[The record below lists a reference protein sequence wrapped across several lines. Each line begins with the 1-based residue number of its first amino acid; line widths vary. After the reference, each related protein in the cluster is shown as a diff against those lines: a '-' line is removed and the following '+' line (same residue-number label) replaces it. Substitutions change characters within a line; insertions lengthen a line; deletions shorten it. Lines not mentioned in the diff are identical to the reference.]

1 MIIETPKRVH
11 FGLIDPSASLGRRFG
26 GLGVALEGGYVVR
39 VERGGEGVKA
49 GKKDRETIEAVLR
62 TLGETFG
69 IEGSYSI
76 EVLKGIPR
84 HVGLGSTTQ
93 LSLAVA
99 KAVSL
104 FEGLN
109 LGTAELARAL
119 GRGRDSGVGI
129 YAFELGGFVIDGG
142 VGKGVPPLIVRHDFP
157 EEWALIL
164 ITPELKAG
172 PDEIEERSAMD
183 SSFGSAGIAARISHR
198 VLLGLLPALVERDI
212 ESFGAHL
219 TAIQRL
225 VGRHFSR
232 FQGGEFRP
240 DLGAVLSF
248 LEERTYG
255 CGQSSW
261 GPTVYGLIRR
271 EDFKG
276 LKGEVEDYLR
286 ELGLRARIELGIP
299 RNRGFSVG

>member
-1 MIIETPKRVH
+1 MIIETPKRIH

-26 GLGVALEGGYVVR
+26 GLGVAVEGGYVVR
-39 VERGGEGVKA
+39 VEGGGESIKA
-49 GKKDRETIEAVLR
+49 GKEDRETIETVLR
-62 TLGETFG
+62 TLRKTLG

-76 EVLKGIPR
+76 EVLRGVPR

-99 KAVSL
+99 KAVSRL
-104 FEGLN
+104 EGLN

-119 GRGRDSGVGI
+119 GRGRDSGVGV
-129 YAFELGGFVIDGG
+129 YTFEFGGFVIDGG
-142 VGKGVPPLIVRHDFP
+142 VGRGIPPLIVRHDFP

-172 PDEIEERSAMD
+172 FNEVEERKAMD
-183 SSFGSAGIAARISHR
+183 SSFGSGEIASRISHR

-225 VGRHFSR
+225 VGRQFSR

-240 DLGAVLSF
+240 DLRALLSF
-248 LEERTYG
+248 LGGRTYG

-271 EDFKG
+271 ADF
-276 LKGEVEDYLR
+276 ERIRAETEDYLR
-286 ELGLRARIELGIP
+286 ELGLRARIELGVP

>member
-26 GLGVALEGGYVVR
+26 GLGVAVEGGYVVR
-39 VERGGEGVKA
+39 VERGGEGIKA

-62 TLGETFG
+62 TLREAFG

-99 KAVSL
+99 KAVSSL
-104 FEGLN
+104 EGLN

-129 YAFELGGFVIDGG
+129 YTFEFGGFVIDGG
-142 VGKGVPPLIVRHDFP
+142 IGKDIPPLIVRHDFP

-172 PDEIEERSAMD
+172 PDEREERNAMD

-225 VGRHFSR
+225 VGRQFSG

-248 LEERTYG
+248 LRERTYG

-261 GPTVYGLIRR
+261 GPTVYGLITR

-286 ELGLRARIELGIP
+286 ELGLRARIELGVP

>member
-39 VERGGEGVKA
+39 VERDGEAIKA
-49 GKKDRETIEAVLR
+49 EKDDRETIEAVLR
-62 TLGETFG
+62 TLRETFG

-76 EVLKGIPR
+76 EVLRGIPR

-99 KAVSL
+99 KAVSI

-109 LGTAELARAL
+109 LGTVELARAL

-129 YAFELGGFVIDGG
+129 YAFEFGGFVVDGG
-142 VGKGVPPLIVRHDFP
+142 IGGGVPPLIVRHEFP
-157 EEWALIL
+157 EDWALIL
-164 ITPELKAG
+164 VTPELRAG
-172 PDEIEERSAMD
+172 PNEIEERSAMD
-183 SSFGSAGIAARISHR
+183 SSFGSAEIAARISHR

-225 VGRHFSR
+225 VGRQFSR

-240 DLGAVLSF
+240 DLGAILNF

-271 EDFKG
+271 GDFEG
-276 LKGEVEDYLR
+276 IKGEAEDYLR